1 MMWHEQEIGVKRVVI
16 VESMGAELQY
26 DEPVWISQDFKTTLG
41 ISKSAHYLISCW
53 VLEKDSS
60 CLRLF
65 TQMVKAMCYCTIKCS
80 TERNDSRGFD
90 FWKQSL
96 NHWGWTIELAL
107 VLSWNFN
114 KNLSTNGV
122 CCVWTRCWL
131 ELVWMSSNVLFFFIL
146 TLVQ

>member
-1 MMWHEQEIGVKRVVI
+1 MMNQYESVK
-16 VESMGAELQY
+16 
-26 DEPVWISQDFKTTLG
+26 T
-41 ISKSAHYLISCW
+41 SKQPSVFRNQHTISCW

-80 TERNDSRGFD
+80 TERSDSRGFH

-131 ELVWMSSNVLFFFIL
+131 ELVWMSSNVLFFLYWPLFNNKWSFCQL
-146 TLVQ
+146 TVYFNGLFQS